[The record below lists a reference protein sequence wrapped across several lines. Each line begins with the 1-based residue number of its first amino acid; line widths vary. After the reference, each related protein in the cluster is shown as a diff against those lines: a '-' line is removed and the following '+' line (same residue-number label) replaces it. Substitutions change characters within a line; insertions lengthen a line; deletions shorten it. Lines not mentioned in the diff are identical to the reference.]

1 MRFETKYDP
10 WIVAVMVG
18 GVALS
23 LVVPAELFFTATGPH
38 RLPLWCAV
46 LPWLIWAGVLPCILP
61 QYYEVRTEGL
71 FIRQGWRKILIP
83 YAALVGIQAVSDAR
97 SAGVFSTDRL
107 LVTTRE
113 GKCYV
118 IAPAGQRQF
127 LDHVSQWTLLERRG
141 SGIGLP
147 LSPLTGI

>member
-1 MRFETKYDP
+1 MRFETKYDL
-10 WIVAVMVG
+10 WIVAVMIG

-23 LVVPAELFFTATGPH
+23 LVAPAVLFFTAAGPH
-38 RLPLWCAV
+38 RLPLWFAV
-46 LPWLIWAGVLPCILP
+46 LPWLIWAGVLPCMLP

-118 IAPAGQRQF
+118 IAVAEQRQF
-127 LDHVSQWTLLERRG
+127 LDEVSQKTLLERRG